1 MKHDNLRIE
10 IGEARAEVEELYGDL
25 LTVEVE
31 LDEELAGMFRLTAR
45 LLLHDDGGWSYLDDD
60 RFTPWTRVSITA
72 GLEDDTRQLLT
83 GFITHLRPSFGA
95 GLEQCQ
101 VEIWGMDASVL
112 MDRQDRLKGWPNMK
126 DSDIANDRFLH
137 YGLTPKI
144 TDTKVVHNEEVST
157 IIQRETDIQLLRRL
171 ALRNGFECF
180 VDGNTGYFRPPAVDD
195 TPQPVLAVHFGDE
208 TNVDRFSLEVNALA
222 PADVKMSQIDHHSGK
237 ILEETVHAGEQP
249 KLGARSANSYLRP
262 DMSPGLVQIGLAET
276 TGGPEM
282 EALCQGLF
290 DRGEWFVTGEGE
302 VAANEYG
309 NILMPRGTV
318 TIKGI
323 GETHSGVYYV
333 THVTHRF
340 TANGYSQVFRVKR
353 NALMPTGSERFDS
366 DADQALGAVAGA
378 ALEVSL
384 DDT

>member
-10 IGEARAEVEELYGDL
+10 IGEAEVGELYRDL

-31 LDEELAGMFRLTAR
+31 LDDELAGMFRLTAK
-45 LLLHDDGGWSYLDDD
+45 LVLHADGSWSYLDDD

-72 GLEDDTRQLLT
+72 GLEDDTRQLLS

-112 MDRQDRLKGWPNMK
+112 MDREDRLEDWPNMK
-126 DSDIANDRFLH
+126 DSDIARDRFLH
-137 YGLTPKI
+137 YGLTPKV
-144 TDTKVVHNEEVST
+144 TQTEVVHNEEVST

-171 ALRNGFECF
+171 ARRNGFECF
-180 VDGNTGYFRPPAVDD
+180 VDGNNGYFGPPAVDD
-195 TPQPVLAVHFGDE
+195 APQPVLAVHFGEE

-222 PADVKMSQIDHHSGK
+222 PADVAMFQVDHDSGE
-237 ILEETVHAGEQP
+237 ILEETVDAGEQP
-249 KLGARSANSYLRP
+249 KLGARSANDYLGP
-262 DMSPGLVQIGLAET
+262 DMTHGLVFVGQAET
-276 TGGPEM
+276 TGAPEM
-282 EALCQGLF
+282 AALCRSLF

-323 GETHSGVYYV
+323 GEAHSGVYYV

-340 TANGYSQVFRVKR
+340 TAGGYTQVFRVKR
-353 NALMPTGSERFDS
+353 NALMPTGSERFDA

-378 ALEVSL
+378 VLEVSS
-384 DDT
+384 DGS